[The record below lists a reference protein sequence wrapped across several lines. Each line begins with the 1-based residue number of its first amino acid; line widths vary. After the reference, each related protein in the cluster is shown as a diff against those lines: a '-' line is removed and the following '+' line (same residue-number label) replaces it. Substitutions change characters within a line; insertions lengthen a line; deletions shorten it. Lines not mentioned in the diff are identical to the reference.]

1 VAASTT
7 VLCQSLVLTS
17 SIQSLQKF
25 EAKFDF
31 LFKKFFGDLGLLGC
45 AAIRDYRYF
54 RGSSFTS
61 DNEDP

>member
-1 VAASTT
+1 
-7 VLCQSLVLTS
+7 LIFYLKKSLT
-17 SIQSLQKF
+17 
-25 EAKFDF
+25 
-31 LFKKFFGDLGLLGC
+31 DLGLLGC